1 MTETRNYLIKGG
13 QDDDSDDDH
22 IDKDVKNVIKQF
34 DTMRRSK
41 RLPSSRT
48 IKNSVFLLDRD
59 EVHLCILCFRAI
71 LSYKHGM
78 TAVFAHKTAMDQ
90 ICLALV
96 TNNLKTKVRLENL
109 LSR

>member
-1 MTETRNYLIKGG
+1 M
-13 QDDDSDDDH
+13 
-22 IDKDVKNVIKQF
+22 
-34 DTMRRSK
+34 
-41 RLPSSRT
+41 PSSRT

-90 ICLALV
+90 ICLSLV
-96 TNNLKTKVRLENL
+96 TSNLKTKVNNILKTTNL
-109 LSR
+109 KINKFQKNKKRVTAGLNS

>member
-1 MTETRNYLIKGG
+1 
-13 QDDDSDDDH
+13 
-22 IDKDVKNVIKQF
+22 
-34 DTMRRSK
+34 MRRSK

-96 TNNLKTKVRLENL
+96 TNNLKTKVQGGCLFDRLKLRLHKSFDENDVKIYK
-109 LSR
+109 

>member
-1 MTETRNYLIKGG
+1 
-13 QDDDSDDDH
+13 
-22 IDKDVKNVIKQF
+22 
-34 DTMRRSK
+34 MRRSK

-96 TNNLKTKVRLENL
+96 TNNLKTKVQGVVYLIGSNCGCIKVL
-109 LSR
+109 TKMT